1 MRSVSLGG
9 ADHELHATALVAA
22 GLGLGAVGGFI
33 GSLLRERGTL
43 NAVRGNPSEVSRSV
57 QQPDA
62 PGGRPRQGAR
72 RAVSA
77 GSVGGRS

>member
-33 GSLLRERGTL
+33 GSLLREWRELSAGRGIPP
-43 NAVRGNPSEVSRSV
+43 RVSRTV
-57 QQPDA
+57 QRPYA
-62 PGGRPRQGAR
+62 SGGRSRQYAR
-72 RAVSA
+72 RAVA
-77 GSVGGRS
+77 ADAVGGRS